1 MNLKRYRDW
10 IIVVLALAVPFWFLR
25 ASMKDPRQATGADKV
40 LIEIATPV
48 QYAAA
53 ALARGISGLWGDYVY
68 LVDVKQ
74 DNASLLAQ
82 NARLRQRVSELESLE
97 AENRRLRRLLDLK
110 NVTEGEVV
118 TAAVIGKNTN
128 EFFRVI
134 RVTLDRPSPAIGPN
148 LPVLHADGIVGTTQK
163 VSGDTVDVRLVVDA
177 AEAVDVVVQ
186 RTGAR
191 GILRG
196 TGNEREYSCRVQYM
210 ERVDEVA
217 VGDKLVTSGVGL
229 RYPKGID
236 VCTVSKVMKRDF
248 GIYQDILCTP
258 TVDFSRLEEVV
269 IVLGGK
275 LEPAASAT
283 APTKGKEKD

>member
-1 MNLKRYRDW
+1 MNFKRYRDYL
-10 IIVVLALAVPFWFLR
+10 IVVLALAVPFWFLR
-25 ASMKDPRQATGADKV
+25 ASMKDPRQSTGADRILV
-40 LIEIATPV
+40 EITTPI
-48 QYAAA
+48 QYGVSQ
-53 ALARGISGLWGDYVY
+53 LASGISGLWGDYVY

-74 DNASLLAQ
+74 DNAGLVAQ
-82 NARLRQRVSELESLE
+82 NARLRERISELEGLE
-97 AENRRLRRLLDLK
+97 AENRRLKRMLDLK
-110 NVTEGEVV
+110 NDTEGEVV

-128 EFFRVI
+128 EFFRVL
-134 RVTLDRPSPAIGPN
+134 RVTVDRSSPAIAPN
-148 LPVLHADGIVGTTQK
+148 LAVLHPDGIVGTTQK

-229 RYPKGID
+229 RFPKGVD
-236 VCTVSKVMKRDF
+236 VCTVSKVTKRDF
-248 GIYQDILCTP
+248 GIYQEIACTP

-275 LEPAASAT
+275 PEIVATPEP
-283 APTKGKEKD
+283 KQGGGR

>member
-1 MNLKRYRDW
+1 MNLKRYRDYL
-10 IIVVLALAVPFWFLR
+10 IGALALAVPFWFLR
-25 ASMKDPRQATGADKV
+25 ASMKDPKQATGADRV
-40 LIEIATPV
+40 LIELATPV

-53 ALARGISGLWGDYVY
+53 TLARGLSGLWGDYVY
-68 LVDVKQ
+68 LVDVKK
-74 DNASLLAQ
+74 DNASLVAQ
-82 NARLRQRVSELESLE
+82 NARLRQRVSELEGLE

-110 NVTEGEVV
+110 NVAEGEVV
-118 TAAVIGKNTN
+118 TAVVIGKNTN

-148 LPVLHADGIVGTTQK
+148 LAVMHADGIVGTTQK
-163 VSGDTVDVRLVVDA
+163 VSGDTVDVRLVVDP

-229 RYPKGID
+229 RYPKGVD
-236 VCTVSKVMKRDF
+236 VCTVSKVTKRDF
-248 GIYQDILCTP
+248 GIYQEIACTP
-258 TVDFSRLEEVV
+258 TVDFSRLEEVAIV
-269 IVLGGK
+269 IGGK
-275 LEPAASAT
+275 PEAAAPPAKT
-283 APTKGKEKD
+283 AKGQQP